1 MAAHSTALEAA
12 AKALAHRDRSA
23 ANLTAYLER
32 HGAAP
37 EEASR
42 AVAQLQEAGYVDD
55 ARYASSRAQALAG
68 RGYGDEGVRFE
79 LERDGV
85 HADEIDAAVAS
96 LPPERERALS
106 LVRAAKARTAAIR
119 RLAAKGFS
127 RDSIEAALAALP
139 AVETARADDL

>member
-1 MAAHSTALEAA
+1 VAARPNALEAA
-12 AKALAHRDRSA
+12 ARALAHRDRSA

-32 HGAAP
+32 HGTAP

-42 AVAQLQEAGYVDD
+42 AVERLQEAGYVDD
-55 ARYASSRAQALAG
+55 ARFAGSRAQALAG

-85 HADEIDAAVAS
+85 QPEEIDAALAS
-96 LPPERERALS
+96 LPPENERALR
-106 LVRAAKARTAAIR
+106 LVQAAKAPTAAVR

-127 RDSIEAALAALP
+127 RDSIEAALATLP
-139 AVETARADDL
+139 DDETSEPDDR

>member
-1 MAAHSTALEAA
+1 MAARPTALEAA

-23 ANLTAYLER
+23 ASLTAYLER

-42 AVAQLQEAGYVDD
+42 PLERLQEAGYVDD
-55 ARYASSRAQALAG
+55 ARYASSPAQMLAG
-68 RGYGDEGVRFE
+68 RGYGNDGVRFE

-85 HADEIDAAVAS
+85 QAAEIAAGLAS

-106 LVRAAKARTAAIR
+106 LARVARAPTAAIR

-139 AVETARADDL
+139 SDETAGLDDQ